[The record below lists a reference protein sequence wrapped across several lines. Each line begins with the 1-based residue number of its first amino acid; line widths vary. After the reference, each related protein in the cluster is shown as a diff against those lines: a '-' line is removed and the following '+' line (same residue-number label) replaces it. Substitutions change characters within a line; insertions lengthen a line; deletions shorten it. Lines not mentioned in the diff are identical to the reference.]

1 MKKIVRLK
9 ESDLQRIV
17 KRVLNETHVDGK
29 GDNYIKDVD
38 KSGKDNDDLCDE
50 LTINSVKEL
59 KSKMRGMSIPK
70 KEKIKIDNYIK
81 QMNKTNKVLSADL
94 DVNNTYLRFI
104 QNILCTYS
112 KEDKGN
118 ID

>member
-1 MKKIVRLK
+1 MKKVIKLK

-17 KRVLNETHVDGK
+17 KRVLSESHIDGK
-29 GDNYIKDVD
+29 GSNYIKDLD
-38 KSGKDNDDLCDE
+38 KSGGDNNDLCDE

-59 KSKMRGMSIPK
+59 KSKMRGMTIPK
-70 KEKIKIDNYIK
+70 KDKVKIDNFIK
-81 QMNKTNKVLSADL
+81 EMNKTNKKLSADL

-112 KEDKGN
+112 KEDKSN

>member
-1 MKKIVRLK
+1 MKKIIKIK

-17 KRVLNETHVDGK
+17 KRVLNETHLDGK
-29 GDNYIKDVD
+29 G
-38 KSGKDNDDLCDE
+38 
-50 LTINSVKEL
+50 
-59 KSKMRGMSIPK
+59 KMRGMSIPK
-70 KEKIKIDNYIK
+70 KDKIKIDNYIK